1 MKDLIKLQLI
11 DSSNLKL
18 KIAEDEDLV
27 TQIARVAELI
37 IDSYRKGGKLI
48 LFGNGG
54 SAADAQHIAG
64 ELVGRFKMERN
75 PLPAIAL
82 HTDTSALTAIGNDY
96 GFESV
101 FTRQLEAWGKPND
114 VALGISTS
122 GNSKNVVN
130 AIKRGNELGLKTV
143 GLSGGNGGNL
153 AKIAQH
159 CVIVPS
165 YETPRI
171 QEAHITIGHIICD
184 IVEKTLF
191 GIGV

>member
-1 MKDLIKLQLI
+1 MKDLIKSQLT
-11 DSSNLKL
+11 DSANLKL
-18 KIAEDEDLV
+18 KIAEELAD
-27 TQIARVAELI
+27 QIAKVAELI
-37 IDSYRKGGKLI
+37 INSYQKGGKLI

-64 ELVGRFKMERN
+64 ELVGRFKMERH

-96 GFESV
+96 GFENV
-101 FTRQLEAWGKPND
+101 FARQLEAWGKPND

-130 AIKRGNELGLKTV
+130 AIKRGNELGLKTI

-159 CVIVPS
+159 YIIVPS

-184 IVEKTLF
+184 IVERTLF
-191 GIGV
+191 EIGR